1 MVLTGYFGKYD
12 EFRKWVKYAEINFK
26 NPLLFFR
33 ISLCAYF
40 NTINISEKETLYFP
54 SYQNNSLWAFQEQ
67 VLEKCI
73 QSLITFSVLFILK
86 SWIVDALGVGFCL
99 FFLISEPYCC
109 ITYQPWGHQGLP
121 VPCAAQTDGTAPL
134 WRMTIL
140 SSWESMGV
148 LSPIAASQR
157 SSPEQANGQKI
168 QERTNITQ
176 VH

>member
-1 MVLTGYFGKYD
+1 MVLKGYFGKYD

-26 NPLLFFR
+26 NTLLFFR

-40 NTINISEKETLYFP
+40 NTISISEKETLYFP
-54 SYQNNSLWAFQEQ
+54 SYQNNSLWASQEQ

-109 ITYQPWGHQGLP
+109 ITYQP
-121 VPCAAQTDGTAPL
+121 
-134 WRMTIL
+134 
-140 SSWESMGV
+140 
-148 LSPIAASQR
+148 
-157 SSPEQANGQKI
+157 
-168 QERTNITQ
+168 
-176 VH
+176 